1 MTPLTTP
8 LTPSSVKPL
17 VKPPRKPRM
26 TARTNVRMN
35 MRQGMRKGMRKGM
48 REGKSMGR
56 RGFSLIEILTVL
68 AIVAVLAALTLPGF
82 RDQVMKGRRAEARE
96 ALQEIQLAQERFR
109 SRSPRYADRL
119 EDIEQPATTKG
130 GLYRLRLVQAD
141 ATRYRA
147 EAVAQGS
154 QSTDLRCRVLTLRL
168 ELGAV
173 YTTGFDE
180 QGVEQADACWPQ

>member
-35 MRQGMRKGMRKGM
+35 MRQGMRKGMR
-48 REGKSMGR
+48 EGKPMGR

-96 ALQEIQLAQERFR
+96 ALQEIQLAQPAIRR
-109 SRSPRYADRL
+109 PPRRHRAARDDEGRAVSAAPHPGRRHAL
-119 EDIEQPATTKG
+119 PGRGRRARQPV
-130 GLYRLRLVQAD
+130 RRPSMPRAD
-141 ATRYRA
+141 AAAGTRRGLHHRIRRA
-147 EAVAQGS
+147 RGRAG
-154 QSTDLRCRVLTLRL
+154 RRL
-168 ELGAV
+168 LATV
-173 YTTGFDE
+173 T
-180 QGVEQADACWPQ
+180 EQA

>member
-1 MTPLTTP
+1 MTPLMTP
-8 LTPSSVKPL
+8 LTPSSVKPP
-17 VKPPRKPRM
+17 VKPPMKPRM

-35 MRQGMRKGMRKGM
+35 MRQGMRQGMRKG
-48 REGKSMGR
+48 KPMGR

-82 RDQVMKGRRAEARE
+82 RDRVIKGRRAEARE

-154 QSTDLRCRVLTLRL
+154 QSADRRCRVLTLRL